1 MDKGK
6 RKPKRHLEFTM
17 STDNKSIK
25 NIFYA
30 KPCDIQQPIRYFK
43 LFATW
48 YINIPQTD
56 FWEKVNSVQQLQN
69 KYMWWRKTCKSFDI
83 RDRHG
88 KFSKK
93 FEFRF
98 TSFESCTVIL

>member
-6 RKPKRHLEFTM
+6 RKPKRHLEFTR

-56 FWEKVNSVQQLQN
+56 F
-69 KYMWWRKTCKSFDI
+69 
-83 RDRHG
+83 
-88 KFSKK
+88 
-93 FEFRF
+93 
-98 TSFESCTVIL
+98 